1 MAPTKRKASALED
14 EPDGDEGLII
24 ALDFGTTYSGI
35 AYCFT
40 HKEAQQATAIL
51 NWPDNRGVTAPKI
64 PTLVSYSKD
73 NSEDWKW
80 GASAEKDLEVIVGIK
95 LLLDPSQKRPA
106 YLPSGNMN
114 LDVATLPKSPTEIAS
129 DFMKGIYK
137 HALAEIS
144 KTAPKAY
151 VDICTKKFIVTVP
164 AVWSDA
170 AKHATLSAAKDAGI
184 HPVIMIKEPEAAALY
199 AAKSFSFALQ
209 ANDAFVVCDAG
220 GGTVD
225 LISYEVEAVRPIL
238 QVKELVPGTGGMS
251 GSLGLNMRFKAEVQ
265 ALVGESHW
273 HALQGTK
280 GWAMAE
286 KQFDTQIKPAFDG
299 HEDEEYFV
307 TFPMVN
313 LPCRPERGLESNTW
327 RMTCKDLKRIFSPL
341 LDDIIQLID
350 GQVSQSLSKR
360 KGKPV
365 TGILLVG
372 GFGGSL
378 YLRERV
384 QKHFPDIEVI
394 QPQDAWA
401 AVVKGAVL
409 SQLPRQTIVASTV
422 ATRHYGTRINLVY
435 DRARDLGQ
443 PTTLSRDGTVR
454 CAVME
459 WFIHTG
465 DDIHRDQVF
474 KNAVFR
480 DLDYDYGPEDL
491 LFTDELYQ
499 CEDSDAPVHQSKSDT
514 VKVNCTLHSDLR
526 TVSRSHFRKR
536 KDHLGKQ
543 YYRVSFSL
551 VLTVKSAVITFSLEI
566 DGETMGTVEASFDD

>member
-1 MAPTKRKASALED
+1 MAPRKRKASELKD
-14 EPDGDEGLII
+14 ESDGDEGLII

-73 NSEDWKW
+73 NLEDWKW

-95 LLLDPSQKRPA
+95 LLLDPSQQRPA

-144 KTAPKAY
+144 KTTPKAY
-151 VDICTKKFIVTVP
+151 VDICTKKFVVTVP

-170 AKHATLSAAKDAGI
+170 AKHATLSAAEDAGI

-199 AAKSFSFALQ
+199 AAKSF
-209 ANDAFVVCDAG
+209 
-220 GGTVD
+220 
-225 LISYEVEAVRPIL
+225 IEAIRPIL

-286 KQFDTQIKPAFDG
+286 KQFDTQIKPAFG
-299 HEDEEYFV
+299 GYEDEEYFV
-307 TFPMVN
+307 NFPMAKK
-313 LPCRPERGLESNTW
+313 LPLKERDGS
-327 RMTCKDLKRIFSPL
+327 KDLKRIFSPL

-350 GQVSQSLSKR
+350 GQVSQSFSKR
-360 KGKPV
+360 NGKPV

-409 SQLPRQTIVASTV
+409 SQLPRQTIVTSTV
-422 ATRHYGTRINLVY
+422 ATRHYGIELGHVY

-443 PTTLSRDGTVR
+443 PTTLDREGTVR
-454 CAVME
+454 CNVME
-459 WFIHTG
+459 WWIHTG
-465 DDIHRDQVF
+465 DDIQRDQVF
-474 KNAVFR
+474 KYEVSA
-480 DLDYDYGPEDL
+480 DLDYDYGPKDL
-491 LFTDELYQ
+491 SFAHMLYQ
-499 CEDSDAPVHQSKSDT
+499 CEDSY
-514 VKVNCTLHSDLR
+514 KVT
-526 TVSRSHFRKR
+526 
-536 KDHLGKQ
+536 
-543 YYRVSFSL
+543 FSL
-551 VLTVKSAVITFSLEI
+551 VLTIKSAMITFSLEI
-566 DGETMGTVEASFDD
+566 DGKTMGTVEASFEN